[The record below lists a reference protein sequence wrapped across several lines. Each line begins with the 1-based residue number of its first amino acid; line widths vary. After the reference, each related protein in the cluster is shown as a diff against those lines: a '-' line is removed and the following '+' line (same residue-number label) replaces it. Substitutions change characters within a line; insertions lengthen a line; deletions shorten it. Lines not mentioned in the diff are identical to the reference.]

1 MPSPFPGMDPYL
13 ERHWGDVHP
22 RLIHDG
28 CNAINRQ
35 LGKDLRARMGERLV
49 VERDFDPIRSI
60 YPDVRVF
67 AHDRARQGKKIAAVV
82 TATVAVAEPLVISMP
97 SEELREAFIEIV
109 DVSSGGRLV
118 TVIEFLSPA
127 NKLTHD
133 GRAKYKQK
141 QREVLQ
147 ADINMVEIDLTR
159 AGERELLCPAAQ
171 LPPDYMT
178 AYLACVRR
186 GFGFDRFEIY
196 RLPLHE
202 RLSAIRV
209 PLRAQDDD
217 VALDIQNLVDLA
229 YDEGRYDDID
239 YAQPPLPPLSQ
250 EDAIWAKQVVAR

>member
-1 MPSPFPGMDPYL
+1 MTISSAEDETERGILSDYLPSAPLLSPTHQIIAIIHLMRSPFPGMDHWF
-13 ERHWGDVHP
+13 ERRWGDVHP

-60 YPDVRVF
+60 
-67 AHDRARQGKKIAAVV
+67 
-82 TATVAVAEPLVISMP
+82 
-97 SEELREAFIEIV
+97 FIEIV

-127 NKLTHD
+127 NKLTQD

-171 LPPDYMT
+171 LPPDYRS

-186 GFGFDRFEIY
+186 GFGANQFEVY
-196 RLPLHE
+196 RMLLRERLP
-202 RLSAIRV
+202 AIRV
-209 PLRAQDDD
+209 PLREQDEDI
-217 VALDIQNLVDLA
+217 VLDIQILVDLA
-229 YDEGRYDDID
+229 YEEGRYDDID
-239 YAQPPLPPLSQ
+239 YAQPPVPALSVD
-250 EDAIWAKQVVAR
+250 DAEWAKQLLAR